1 MFAYADADKDGNINW
16 LEFQTM
22 INPPQSRAEWTE
34 KSGEKIVTEESE
46 TENTVTDIKVSFHP
60 QILSVRG
67 ILKQSDSDVRKN
79 KIAPLEFSDTHISAS
94 WTEIGL
100 AEPETSR
107 KKLTISTYQ

>member
-1 MFAYADADKDGNINW
+1 
-16 LEFQTM
+16 M
-22 INPPQSRAEWTE
+22 IFSVFIVIIISEWTE

-67 ILKQSDSDVRKN
+67 ILKQSDSVRNN

-107 KKLTISTYQ
+107 KQIDHINLPIELPDP